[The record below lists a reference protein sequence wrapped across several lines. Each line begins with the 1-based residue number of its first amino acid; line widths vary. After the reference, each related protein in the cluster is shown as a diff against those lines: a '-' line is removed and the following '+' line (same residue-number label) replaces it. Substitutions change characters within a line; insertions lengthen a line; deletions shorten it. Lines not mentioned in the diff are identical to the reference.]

1 VVLSVKHSLLKL
13 RLLPVVIVT
22 LGLVGGSL
30 ALAPRGVPSAEAL
43 TNCSVADFSINA
55 DEQAFL
61 TLINNYRAQNGA
73 PALQISTGLS
83 RMSSWH
89 AEDMASK
96 NYFDHTDSLGRS
108 FGTRLSQC
116 DAAGGSA
123 GENIAAG
130 YQTAQDVFNGWRNS
144 PGHNANMLNP
154 AYRYIGIA
162 RVTGGSYGVYW
173 VTDLSSTNPSAG
185 GSSGGGSTPTP
196 PPTQVAATMT
206 SPAPGSTISG
216 RTATFS
222 WSAAAGAD
230 EYFLYVG
237 TYAGSNNLY
246 GRSQGLNRSVTVTN
260 LPAGRTL
267 YVRLWTRDGSTWRY
281 IDYTYRTR

>member
-1 VVLSVKHSLLKL
+1 VIPTLRKL
-13 RLLPVVIVT
+13 RLLPVFLIA
-22 LGLVGGSL
+22 LSLIGGSL
-30 ALAPRGVPSAEAL
+30 AIDPGAVRPAEAL
-43 TNCSVADFSINA
+43 TNCSVADYGINA

-89 AEDMASK
+89 AEDMAAK
-96 NYFDHTDSLGRS
+96 NYFSHTDSLGRG
-108 FGTRLSQC
+108 FATRLGQC
-116 DAAGGSA
+116 DASGGSA

-130 YQTAQDVFNGWRNS
+130 YQTAQDVFNGWKNS
-144 PGHNANMLNP
+144 PGHNANMLN
-154 AYRYIGIA
+154 ASYRYIGIA

-173 VTDLSSTNPSAG
+173 VTDLSSINPSAG
-185 GSSGGGSTPTP
+185 GSGGGSTPTP
-196 PPTQVAATMT
+196 PPAQVAATMT
-206 SPAPGSTISG
+206 SPAPGSTISSPS
-216 RTATFS
+216 ATFS
-222 WSAAAGAD
+222 WSSAAGAD
-230 EYFLYVG
+230 EYFLYAG

-246 GRSQGLNRSVTVTN
+246 GRSQGLNRSVTVSN
-260 LPAGRTL
+260 LPAGRTV